1 MIYCVSRT
9 YAKNKE
15 IQHQKNKSA
24 SIITAKPPEA
34 NTASVHE
41 LYVSNNMML
50 SLLTL
55 SEQEYKAESKIPS
68 NTQQDDNQFY
78 QYRQSLQKQLSERK
92 IKKNY
97 DLEPITKENNSIQSI
112 QIPEQVQPDQNQR
125 QSRRTVPNL
134 LQKPQQCSQIKR
146 NSLMLNTSP
155 NEISFGQIIFKKNE
169 ILQDTNSISNVTDS
183 ETVINLPMQFQPFQF
198 KQ

>member
-9 YAKNKE
+9 YAKTRE

-24 SIITAKPPEA
+24 SIITTKPPET

-55 SEQEYKAESKIPS
+55 SEQESKAVSKLPS

-92 IKKNY
+92 VKRNY

-112 QIPEQVQPDQNQR
+112 QLPEQAHADQNQG

-134 LQKPQQCSQIKR
+134 LQKSQQCSQNNR
-146 NSLMLNTSP
+146 NSLMFNTSY
-155 NEISFGQIIFKKNE
+155 EISFGKFKFQKNE
-169 ILQDTNSISNVTDS
+169 IFQDTNSISNVTDT
-183 ETVINLPMQFQPFQF
+183 ETVINLPMQFQPFKF